1 MSVEQHHRNCRNFA
15 PLDVVKGICHLT
27 EEVIPADAPSCS
39 RFDRLPRCQTCSH
52 YKTDGETVGVGA
64 CGASPQ
70 AFMAYLEM
78 AASTCASY
86 RE

>member
-1 MSVEQHHRNCRNFA
+1 MNVEQPHRDCRNFA

-27 EEVIPADAPSCS
+27 EEIILAGTPSCF
-39 RFDRLPRCQTCSH
+39 RFERLPRCHSCSH
-52 YKTDGETVGVGA
+52 YKTDGVTMGVGE

-70 AFMAYLEM
+70 AFMAYGEM